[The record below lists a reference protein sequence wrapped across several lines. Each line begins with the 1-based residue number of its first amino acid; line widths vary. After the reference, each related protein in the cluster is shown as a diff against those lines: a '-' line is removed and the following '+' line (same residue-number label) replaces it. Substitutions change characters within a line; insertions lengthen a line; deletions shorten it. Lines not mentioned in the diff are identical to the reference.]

1 MTPEEK
7 FIQLNIKGCTWE
19 SLRVIDRDELTRIL
33 KESNVVMSFSL
44 LEIFTILEL
53 WRLRQLETSALLCK
67 QVESPWLNDRF
78 FLFILGIENLPPGDI
93 NRRTELYASIDRSM
107 EVFGWSPA
115 PFEQYDEL
123 RQLYGRD
130 TAVYS
135 MIYVLIVALLS

>member
-7 FIQLNIKGCTWE
+7 FIQLNVNGCTWE
-19 SLRVIDRDELTRIL
+19 SLGVIDRDELTRIL

-67 QVESPWLNDRF
+67 QVESPWLYDR
-78 FLFILGIENLPPGDI
+78 FLFILGIENLPPGDV
-93 NRRTELYASIDRSM
+93 NRRTELCASIDRSM
-107 EVFGWSPA
+107 EVFGWSPT

-123 RQLYGRD
+123 RHSYGRE
-130 TAVYS
+130 TAVYI
-135 MIYVLIVALLS
+135 MICVVIVALLS